1 MPAAAGRSGTFIFAN
16 GENENRVLP
25 PQPTLRTEKDIGSE
39 NPETTAVSGFCYSEL
54 QFTNDQAF
62 LDAFQKLYGFMEPLS
77 VDATQQ
83 ASQVLCD
90 LCSETERMAFI
101 IGLHAGVQFA
111 WEVTE
116 PTEVKL

>member
-1 MPAAAGRSGTFIFAN
+1 M
-16 GENENRVLP
+16 
-25 PQPTLRTEKDIGSE
+25 KDIPAIVQSHMEKRIALYGHELEHPLVEELSKR
-39 NPETTAVSGFCYSEL
+39 YSEL
-54 QFTNDQAF
+54 QSTNGQAF
-62 LDAFQKLYGFMEPLS
+62 LDAFQKLYGFLELLS

-83 ASQVLCD
+83 ASQVVCD

-101 IGLHAGVQFA
+101 IGLHAGMQFA

>member
-1 MPAAAGRSGTFIFAN
+1 M
-16 GENENRVLP
+16 
-25 PQPTLRTEKDIGSE
+25 KDIPAIVQSHMAKRIALYGQE
-39 NPETTAVSGFCYSEL
+39 PEQPLAEELFKRYSQL
-54 QFTNDQAF
+54 QSTNDKACR
-62 LDAFQKLYGFMEPLS
+62 DAVQKLYGFLEPLS

-83 ASQVLCD
+83 ASQVVCD

-101 IGLHAGVQFA
+101 IGLHAGIKFA